1 MPTMPSCIA
10 GQKPRQVK
18 TKWGKLSVSFL
29 PAISAKAAKAIRST
43 IRSWRTHRW
52 TQRSIEE
59 LAETFN
65 PVLRGWIGYYGQF
78 YKSKLASVLGQFD
91 YALRRWARRKFKRLK
106 ASPTQARA
114 WLRRVAQQKPDL
126 FVHWAITFAGMAER

>member
-1 MPTMPSCIA
+1 V
-10 GQKPRQVK
+10 G
-18 TKWGKLSVSFL
+18 FL
-29 PAISAKAAKAIRST
+29 PAISAKAAKIRTT

-52 TQRSIEE
+52 TQLSIEE

-106 ASPTQARA
+106 AGPTRAAA
-114 WLRRVAQQKPDL
+114 WLRPVAQQKPDL
-126 FVHWAITFAGMAER
+126 FATEPSPSPEWLNDRSGMNREIHGPLRESPEVKSL